1 MFSTAIP
8 ARLEYQCGHAAL
20 VSLPRIKGESPTQR
34 NARIALEKSSA
45 QGRSCDFCAPRLE
58 LTVEQVPV
66 PAVIAPPV
74 VAPPLPRP
82 VIVVAAAP
90 TVAEEPVAPV
100 EVPAPVAEATAPVEA
115 PAPVAHVPAPVAE
128 EPAPVEVP
136 APVVEVPVRL
146 ADELPAPVA
155 VVVTSTPEDRNGHT
169 LPATPVA
176 VIKTTRPRKRPAA
189 EPVKVAQ
196 PAPVLRV
203 PRRVGP
209 RKPLQTFTI
218 RFQGQQVIVASDI
231 RDVLRK
237 AESLGELV
245 AITRLNR

>member
-1 MFSTAIP
+1 MLSTAIH

-58 LTVEQVPV
+58 LTIEQVPL
-66 PAVIAPPV
+66 PALIAPPV
-74 VAPPLPRP
+74 EAPPLPVP

-90 TVAEEPVAPV
+90 AVADEPPAPV
-100 EVPAPVAEATAPVEA
+100 ELSAPVE
-115 PAPVAHVPAPVAE
+115 E
-128 EPAPVEVP
+128 EPAPAVLEEVAPVLETP
-136 APVVEVPVRL
+136 APVVEVPVRV
-146 ADELPAPVA
+146 AEEDPAPVA
-155 VVVTSTPEDRNGHT
+155 VVVTTKPGDLNGHV
-169 LPATPVA
+169 PADTIGTPAA
-176 VIKTTRPRKRPAA
+176 VIKPTRPRKRRAEAA
-189 EPVKVAQ
+189 KVVNVIQ

-203 PRRVGP
+203 PKKRVASRRN
-209 RKPLQTFTI
+209 PLQTFTI
-218 RFQGQQVIVASDI
+218 RFRGHQVIVASDI
-231 RDVLRK
+231 RDVLRQ